1 MCRRTAAT
9 HATSGIGIGRSLGI
23 VTMAATVTVMTD
35 RSTHRRSRAPI
46 GGGSIAGPTH
56 RSGSTAGP
64 AMAGPTAAISG
75 VLTTAVIATTEVT
88 EVTEVSEAVGM
99 TGVVTASPHQPRPR
113 RRPRY
118 PPRRRASSQAA
129 RRRSSGRRT
138 RCLWCP
144 RP

>member
-1 MCRRTAAT
+1 MCRRTEAT
-9 HATSGIGIGRSLGI
+9 HDTNGIGTGRSLGI
-23 VTMAATVTVMTD
+23 VTMAATAMTD

-46 GGGSIAGPTH
+46 GAGSIEGPTH
-56 RSGSTAGP
+56 RPGSTVGP
-64 AMAGPTAAISG
+64 AMAGPTAATSG
-75 VLTTAVIATTEVT
+75 VLTTAVIAMTA
-88 EVTEVSEAVGM
+88 VTEVSEVVGM

-138 RCLWCP
+138 RCLW
-144 RP
+144 RQQS

>member
-1 MCRRTAAT
+1 MCRRTEAT
-9 HATSGIGIGRSLGI
+9 HDTNGIGTGRSLGI

-46 GGGSIAGPTH
+46 GAGSIEGPTH
-56 RSGSTAGP
+56 RRGSTAGR
-64 AMAGPTAAISG
+64 AMPGQTAAISG
-75 VLTTAVIATTEVT
+75 VLTTATIAMTEVT
-88 EVTEVSEAVGM
+88 EVIEAVGM

-138 RCLWCP
+138 RCLW
-144 RP
+144 RQQS